1 MILSLKFLLVSILE
15 IFLINDL
22 VEFLKKKN
30 LLIIEIIIYNIVF
43 FVIIGIGNL
52 FLNVCV
58 IFWIGVLEFLNF

>member
-22 VEFLKKKN
+22 VEFLKKI

>member
-22 VEFLKKKN
+22 VEFLKKKI
-30 LLIIEIIIYNIVF
+30 LIIEIIIYNIVF

>member
-22 VEFLKKKN
+22 VEFLKKK